1 MVVDPLHIDHLTE
14 ATNAELEMG
23 FLEGPFTSEAE
34 VTAHL
39 GCSNWSVVRRF
50 VLVQGAE
57 MKLRPIDD
65 CLEAQINHA
74 FTSTSYLKLQDVDY
88 ITGMALK
95 VATAVSG
102 GLQKFGS
109 GQWLGKCLD
118 LSKAYKQM
126 AISPAH
132 RDLAV
137 IFFHTKEGQPLFYV
151 ANALMFGSTAAV
163 YAFNCVSRSLWHLF
177 NTMLMVPCGVFY
189 DDFPLFSPSE
199 LASDADSCVSELL
212 DLLGW
217 KHARTGPKGL
227 PFEPVFQ
234 VLGCT
239 LNLERVSAGVVTL
252 ENKPG
257 RVDRIL
263 EKLSMVETE
272 GRISLHDAQ
281 VLHGLMRYA
290 CGFFAG
296 RLLQQVCGEV
306 LSLGSPVL
314 RSSIS
319 AVKDFCAYAKSVIA
333 HCRPREMSVGDERR
347 PIF

>member
-1 MVVDPLHIDHLTE
+1 
-14 ATNAELEMG
+14 
-23 FLEGPFTSEAE
+23 
-34 VTAHL
+34 
-39 GCSNWSVVRRF
+39 
-50 VLVQGAE
+50 
-57 MKLRPIDD
+57 
-65 CLEAQINHA
+65 
-74 FTSTSYLKLQDVDY
+74 
-88 ITGMALK
+88 
-95 VATAVSG
+95 
-102 GLQKFGS
+102 
-109 GQWLGKCLD
+109 
-118 LSKAYKQM
+118 
-126 AISPAH
+126 
-132 RDLAV
+132 
-137 IFFHTKEGQPLFYV
+137 
-151 ANALMFGSTAAV
+151 
-163 YAFNCVSRSLWHLF
+163 
-177 NTMLMVPCGVFY
+177 MVPCGVFY

-306 LSLGSPVL
+306 LSVGEPRAQVVYFCCEGFLVPMPNRSLLTVVLGRFQL
-314 RSSIS
+314 GMR
-319 AVKDFCAYAKSVIA
+319 
-333 HCRPREMSVGDERR
+333 GDLYFDLHRWCLGR
-347 PIF
+347 WSCWYRCSHY